1 MAKLLNLHTK
11 CPGGGVAAVSKIH
24 HGFSATEHL
33 PITQGKMYHIARKI
47 RYVLRGLGIL
57 AGGLL
62 ITAVAFAALLPFV
75 VDAEA
80 IRGPLTESLSGWSGG
95 RVSIAGPLRIGSF
108 ADLSVEASGV
118 DLKPA
123 AGKGPIRIAR
133 AKSVTAV
140 IRLSS
145 LFHGKLDFKKFII
158 DSPRVVFRRGF
169 TEPLQSSYGLG
180 AAHLALALSA
190 RSPFADVELL
200 EPVFFYTAS
209 ENGAYERAEL
219 SRVRLGKEALSSI
232 STGVFV
238 NNAPGAESALY
249 ALDIASGGFEASFR
263 GQCAGACQ
271 TAFGML
277 RLSAVLDTAGG
288 KTILAAVAPW
298 ERPDTIALSGE
309 LTLSRKRAALDNAA
323 ISFGDHTAKGSLAL
337 DMMGVQPRLEGTI
350 AYNSLDVT
358 RAWTAGKS
366 QPSDERPLAALP
378 LMGAGMD
385 HPLDFDLRVSAER
398 FQAASLVTGPLALAL
413 TRIQDRVSVD
423 IASVAIFGG
432 HASGR
437 LDVNPGQQ
445 AVLSLRGSGS
455 YLDAEAL
462 ASALHLPL
470 GFSGPMT
477 LQTALTMPMTM
488 RPPVEDV
495 SAAAG
500 SFSVRFPVGGSIEGD
515 VARTIGAAL
524 AEQDLGWGLRR
535 SSFPFA
541 VASIDGIVDSGGID
555 LNVQGQSGEKGIGG
569 SLRIAFPGAAVSGTL
584 LASENLNSSG
594 SESTSV
600 PGQTTTSTKL
610 VLSGTADAPILS
622 APGKPSL
629 SN

>member
-1 MAKLLNLHTK
+1 MDR
-11 CPGGGVAAVSKIH
+11 
-24 HGFSATEHL
+24 
-33 PITQGKMYHIARKI
+33 IARKI
-47 RYVLRGLGIL
+47 PYVLRGLGIL
-57 AGGLL
+57 AGSVL
-62 ITAVAFAALLPFV
+62 ITVAAFAALLPFV

-80 IRGPLTESLSGWSGG
+80 IRGPLTESLSGWGGG

-118 DLKPA
+118 DLQPT

-200 EPVFFYTAS
+200 DPVFFFTAS
-209 ENGAYERAEL
+209 EKGVYERAEV
-219 SRVRLGKEALSSI
+219 SRVKLDKEAISSI

-238 NNAPGAESALY
+238 KNALGAESALY
-249 ALDIASGGFEASFR
+249 ALDIACRGFEASFR

-298 ERPDTIALSGE
+298 ERPDAIALSGE

-323 ISFGDHTAKGSLAL
+323 ISFGDHAAKGSLAL
-337 DMMGVQPRLEGTI
+337 DMTGVQPRLEGTI
-350 AYNSLDVT
+350 AYDTLDVT
-358 RAWTAGKS
+358 PAWTAGANS
-366 QPSDERPLAALP
+366 QPSDDRPLAALP
-378 LMGAGMD
+378 MMTARMNN
-385 HPLDFDLRVSAER
+385 PLDFDLRVSAER
-398 FQAASLVTGPLALAL
+398 FRAASLETGPLALAL

-437 LDVNPGQQ
+437 LDVNPGEQ
-445 AVLSLRGSGS
+445 ASLSFRGSGA
-455 YLDAEAL
+455 YLEAGAL

-470 GFSGPMT
+470 GFSGAIT
-477 LQTALTMPMTM
+477 LQAALTMPMTM
-488 RPPVEDV
+488 RPWVEDV
-495 SAAAG
+495 STAAG
-500 SFSVRFPVGGSIEGD
+500 SFSVRFPVGGTIEGG
-515 VARTIGAAL
+515 VARTIGAAF
-524 AEQDLGWGLRR
+524 AEQDLGWGLRG

-541 VASIDGIVDSGGID
+541 VASIDGIVDPGGID
-555 LNVQGQSGEKGIGG
+555 LKVQGQSGEKGIGG
-569 SLRIAFPGAAVSGTL
+569 SLRIAFPGAGVSGTL
-584 LASENLNSSG
+584 LASETLNPSG
-594 SESTSV
+594 SEPASA
-600 PGQTTTSTKL
+600 PGQTAGSTKL

-622 APGKPSL
+622 SAGKPSL